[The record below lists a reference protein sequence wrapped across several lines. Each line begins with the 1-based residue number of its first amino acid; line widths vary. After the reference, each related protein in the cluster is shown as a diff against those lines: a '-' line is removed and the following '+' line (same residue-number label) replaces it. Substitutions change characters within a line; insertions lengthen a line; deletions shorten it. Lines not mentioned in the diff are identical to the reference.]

1 MSGTLSA
8 EELAG
13 GGNITPLQLKAMLDK
28 NPGLFVLDVREP
40 NELAICRLEN
50 SHDIPLGIL
59 PLRYTEVP
67 KEMPVVVLCKM
78 GGRSAQAM
86 QFLQSRGYNNV
97 SNLVG
102 GIIRW
107 IDEVDPSLKK
117 Y

>member
-1 MSGTLSA
+1 MSVTLSA
-8 EELAG
+8 SELAG
-13 GGNITPLQLKAMLDK
+13 GGNVTPLQLKVLLDK
-28 NPGLFVLDVREP
+28 NSDLFVLDVREP

-50 SHDIPLGIL
+50 SRDIPLGIL
-59 PLRYTEVP
+59 PLRYEEVP
-67 KEMPVVVLCKM
+67 RDKPVIVLCKM

-86 QFLQSRGYNNV
+86 QFLQSKGYRNV

>member
-1 MSGTLSA
+1 MSGTLA
-8 EELAG
+8 ADEPMG
-13 GGNITPLQLKAMLDK
+13 GGNVTPLQLKALLDK
-28 NPGLFVLDVREP
+28 NPDLFVLDVREP
-40 NELAICRLEN
+40 GELAICRLEN

-67 KEMPVVVLCKM
+67 KDRPVVVLCKM

-86 QFLQSRGYNNV
+86 QFLQSRGYRNV
-97 SNLVG
+97 SNLAG

-107 IDEVDPSLKK
+107 IDDVAPSMTK